1 MQDLDLIALIS
12 SRLCHDLVSP
22 VGAVANG
29 VEVMAEEDDPAMQKQ
44 ALELLAHSAE
54 LASRRLKFYRMAF
67 GASGGEG
74 VRISL
79 RDARQTTAEFLEDTR
94 AVLQW
99 PDDVDEEQ
107 LNLNK
112 TGVKVLLNLILLAAE
127 AMPRGGDV
135 LVGLE
140 RGDDIRLAVQARGAG
155 VRLNETLSIAFSTGQ
170 AAPDIAP
177 KTAPALLA
185 ARLATGVGGT
195 VEADLQPDVLTLTA
209 RLPG

>member
-1 MQDLDLIALIS
+1 
-12 SRLCHDLVSP
+12 
-22 VGAVANG
+22 
-29 VEVMAEEDDPAMQKQ
+29 MA
-44 ALELLAHSAE
+44 
-54 LASRRLKFYRMAF
+54 Y

-79 RDARQTTAEFLEDTR
+79 RDARQTTAEFLDDTR
-94 AVLQW
+94 VSLQW

-112 TGVKVLLNLILLAAE
+112 TAVKVLLNLVLLGAE
-127 AMPRGGDV
+127 ALPRGGDV

-140 RGDDIRLAVQARGAG
+140 RGDDIRLAVQARGTGA
-155 VRLNETLSIAFSTGQ
+155 RLNETLSIAFSTGQ

-185 ARLATGVGGT
+185 ARLAAGVGGP
-195 VEADLQPDVLTLTA
+195 VEAALPPDVLPLPA
-209 RLPG
+209 RLPGPTFSAFNCLGGHLL